1 MKKTTLEND
10 SLSSNTLIARLVSS
24 EELAN
29 LPGNKLDV
37 YIDGKVQYE
46 AFVRVGTLPMP
57 EDAIEGVFYILPD
70 DTVHYLSEG
79 VWDTIKAESEKP
91 NSIYK
96 FVDTIAEKAGQI
108 GTCLESEIV
117 NFSATDTVQMIN
129 NIFFYDIEGKI
140 AVLEGLNGSDVTY
153 RVLVSP
159 SEGAGAWI
167 VKTNLPNSSPV
178 TNNQVLTLRWEDLT
192 TIYDSKGNLVERS
205 DFKISLK
212 YGDPVYLLNSDLE
225 PWALATLKAN
235 NGTEFELSVKE
246 DLRYSKNGVWTLT
259 TSYTGF
265 DNWEGSE
272 DVRVPVNTVSAAK
285 YITNGT
291 LTTKDP
297 YDALN
302 EAKLNQFFVMKDEL
316 GVAQYLTLFK
326 GVVSTNFSFYPIAD
340 VRKTNR
346 LVRGELWLN
355 YDVDYYDSWI
365 TESTGAR
372 EVETIMGSGVAKSI
386 KIDNNSAT
394 IANAY
399 TRSHFQTNDIVIIKN
414 STGSAD
420 YYKAIIN
427 TMGANYFTVLP
438 LEDLRPSKN
447 NKKAIYN
454 VYAGTDIS
462 TFVLDNYQSIAMS
475 SIVDTRLYS
484 KDSQLQSLGFNADYA
499 VPGDIVYIYQ
509 GNTPRW
515 KAILSDVNNTDNTI
529 SVFLIEDLYDDTL
542 ANSGLFRKG
551 SAFWYFSW
559 QDSQR
564 QSANYAYPLAQSALR
579 IKEGGVLKR
588 RADRIEFD
596 LEGAI
601 SYLPPTADNQLK
613 ALDLRLAVNDDETTF
628 RFLPRYVETTM
639 VYAPTQYRAGVI
651 HGTHTEVDPAEV
663 TPKMKYFNEVDDV
676 NTYAHNQSIHIGWL
690 PLLKADSSMNF
701 DYNDPIHLKV
711 TITMPAMYG
720 DPLNLDHWVVNTE
733 WSQGGLTVKSQCWLQ
748 TEGVGSSRRLDFN
761 IRPELEI
768 GTMNSQQGHISGTL
782 TARAYFD

>member
-70 DTVHYLSEG
+70 DTVHYLSDG

-96 FVDTIAEKAGQI
+96 FVDTIAERAGQI
-108 GTCLESEIV
+108 GTCLESQIV

-140 AVLEGLNGSDVTY
+140 AVLEGLNGSEVTY

-225 PWALATLKAN
+225 PWVVATLKAN

-246 DLRYSKNGVWTLT
+246 DLRYSKNGFWTLT

-272 DVRVPVNTVSAAK
+272 DVRVPVNTITEAK

-302 EAKLNQFFVMKDEL
+302 EAKLNQFFVLKNEL
-316 GVAQYLTLFK
+316 GVAQYLALYK

-355 YDVDYYDSWI
+355 YNVDYYDSWI
-365 TESTGAR
+365 SETTGAR

-414 STGSAD
+414 STGTSD

-447 NKKAIYN
+447 NKKVIYN
-454 VYAGTDIS
+454 VYAGIDIS

-475 SIVDTRLYS
+475 GIVDTRLYT
-484 KDSQLQSLGFNADYA
+484 KDSQSQTLGFNADFA

-509 GNTPRW
+509 SNTPRW

-542 ANSGLFRKG
+542 AVSGLFRKG
-551 SAFWYFSW
+551 TAYWYFSW
-559 QDSQR
+559 FDSQR
-564 QSANYAYPLAQSALR
+564 QTANYAYPLAQSALR
-579 IKEGGVLKR
+579 IKEGGVLRR

-601 SYLPPTADNQLK
+601 SYPTTADNQLK
-613 ALDLRLAVNDDETTF
+613 ALDLRLVVNDDETTF
-628 RFLPRYVETTM
+628 RFLPRNVETTM
-639 VYAPTQYRAGVI
+639 IYSPIQYRAERYA
-651 HGTHTEVDPAEV
+651 GTHTEVDPAEV
-663 TPKMKYFNEVDDV
+663 TPKMKYFNENDDT

-690 PLLKADSSMNF
+690 PLLKADSSAETQF
-701 DYNDPIHLKV
+701 WDPIHLKITV
-711 TITMPAMYG
+711 TKPAMNA
-720 DPLNLDHWVVNTE
+720 DPLDPAFWVVNTE
-733 WSQGGLTVKSQCWLQ
+733 WNQGGMKVNSQSHLKI
-748 TEGVGSSRRLDFN
+748 EGVGSSRKLDFN

-768 GTMNSQQGHISGTL
+768 GTMNNEQGYISGTL